1 MAFSSGSFSEVPF
14 STISGYFYSSDIS
27 ESATG
32 SDSVSALTTFVVSVL
47 EAATGADI
55 ISGNYL
61 WIPVDDSQSA
71 NWITVN
77 NTASSNWTP
86 VDNTSSPTWFDIQM

>member
-61 WIPVDDSQSA
+61 WIPVDNQQTA
-71 NWITVN
+71 TWITVN
-77 NTASSNWTP
+77 NTESGAWTP
-86 VDNTSSPTWFDIQM
+86 VDNTSNPTWLDIQM